1 MGLWCGALSILGH
14 QKPPLEQ
21 RDEGV
26 LNGEV
31 QGRYGHDCVLE
42 ELMWHLAECSEY
54 FNI

>member
-1 MGLWCGALSILGH
+1 MVWGSLHSRTSEATTGAER
-14 QKPPLEQ
+14 Q
-21 RDEGV
+21 EGV

-42 ELMWHLAECSEY
+42 ELMWHFGECSEY